1 MIQKIAA
8 RVALFGILSVASP
21 ARAGDAAVAES
32 LFREGRA
39 LMDAGN
45 YKAACPKLAESY
57 AQDPATGTLLA
68 LALCREQAGQT
79 ASAWATYADVIARA
93 KREGQKDREQAAKE
107 RITALEPRLSRLTI
121 AVAPETAALEGVVIK
136 RDGDAVGKGAW
147 GTPVALDPGE
157 HVIEVTASG
166 KQAWTAKITIGPD
179 ADAQTVEVPPLED
192 APPGEGAPVESGG
205 EASEQ
210 AAASGSPL
218 RTIGLVVGGV
228 GVVGLGVGTY
238 FGLRAKSLNDES
250 NEPGRCDEQ
259 NECDQIGGEKRDD
272 ADSAATA
279 STIAFIAGGVLAATG
294 VTLFILGGSNDDTRA
309 RIQAVPVVGLGTA
322 GMTLQGQF

>member
-1 MIQKIAA
+1 MLRREKALPSRAA
-8 RVALFGILSVASP
+8 
-21 ARAGDAAVAES
+21 E
-32 LFREGRA
+32 
-39 LMDAGN
+39 
-45 YKAACPKLAESY
+45 
-57 AQDPATGTLLA
+57 
-68 LALCREQAGQT
+68 
-79 ASAWATYADVIARA
+79 
-93 KREGQKDREQAAKE
+93 
-107 RITALEPRLSRLTI
+107 
-121 AVAPETAALEGVVIK
+121 
-136 RDGDAVGKGAW
+136 
-147 GTPVALDPGE
+147 
-157 HVIEVTASG
+157 
-166 KQAWTAKITIGPD
+166 KQASK
-179 ADAQTVEVPPLED
+179 QL
-192 APPGEGAPVESGG
+192 
-205 EASEQ
+205 
-210 AAASGSPL
+210 
-218 RTIGLVVGGV
+218 GGV